1 MKKVIIIMALM
12 SSMNVVAGTMV
23 SPNALPWHFN
33 ASLGYVNYEGLVND
47 NVALQRISGARDLFT
62 FKDVTLG
69 IELGVQTGVTSRF
82 RTTQT
87 ELDALNGSA
96 IQGTINPFFDVLGTV
111 MVPMKLSSLV
121 REHASNVHDMT
132 PIMAVIE
139 NMNMFTKVGMAYRQ
153 MYFDR
158 HTMNPKAQINPEV
171 QVGLSKSLSPQA
183 SIAFA
188 YQGIYA
194 RNPSLRVYG
203 TNLLTARG
211 SVQSIPTQNAGLLIF
226 GWNAS

>member
-1 MKKVIIIMALM
+1 MKKLIIIMALI
-12 SSMNVVAGTMV
+12 SSMGATAGSMAPPD
-23 SPNALPWHFN
+23 SLPWHFN

-47 NVALQRISGARDLFT
+47 NVALQRISGARDLFNIKDIT
-62 FKDVTLG
+62 FG

-82 RTTQT
+82 RTTQA

-111 MVPMKLSSLV
+111 MMPMKLSSLLQ
-121 REHASNVHDMT
+121 EHTRDAHAMT
-132 PIMAVIE
+132 QVKAVID
-139 NMNMFTKVGMAYRQ
+139 NMNLFTKVGMAYRQ

-158 HTMNPKAQINPEV
+158 HTMNPKAEINPEV
-171 QVGLSKSLSPQA
+171 QVGVSKSLSPQA

-194 RNPSLRVYG
+194 RGTGLIVNG
-203 TNLLTARG
+203 TNPLMARG
-211 SVQSIPTQNAGLLIF
+211 SVRSIPTQNAGLIIF

>member
-1 MKKVIIIMALM
+1 MGA
-12 SSMNVVAGTMV
+12 VAGSMT
-23 SPNALPWHFN
+23 SPNPLPWHFN

-47 NVALQRISGARDLFT
+47 NVALQRISGARDLFNVQ
-62 FKDVTLG
+62 DVTFG

-87 ELDALNGSA
+87 QLDVLGGSA

-111 MVPMKLSSLV
+111 MVPMKLTSWV
-121 REHASNVHDMT
+121 REHASNAHEMT

-139 NMNMFTKVGMAYRQ
+139 NMNMFSKVGMAYRQ

-171 QVGLSKSLSPQA
+171 QVGLSKSLSPHA

-194 RNPSLRVYG
+194 GHAGFSVRGANPSLAAG
-203 TNLLTARG
+203 F
-211 SVQSIPTQNAGLLIF
+211 VQSIPTQNAGLLIF